1 MESTKKYLE
10 AARGVR
16 VILEEALANSD
27 ETDDMISIGGKNGP
41 VMQRKKT
48 EELIH
53 TLIEHESIED
63 QDELMTKIKEYDYP
77 VIICSNNNLLRMRR
91 EVTMTKDN
99 CTAPNIICTDALSFS
114 T

>member
-77 VIICSNNNLLRMRR
+77 VIICGEGTHMFAFQEIVEGLQ
-91 EVTMTKDN
+91 D
-99 CTAPNIICTDALSFS
+99 
-114 T
+114 

>member
-16 VILEEALANSD
+16 IILEEALANSD
-27 ETDDMISIGGKNGP
+27 DSDDMISIGGKNGP

-53 TLIEHESIED
+53 TLIEHESSENP
-63 QDELMTKIKEYDYP
+63 EVLMTKIKEYDYP
-77 VIICSNNNLLRMRR
+77 SIICGEGTHIFMFQEIVESL
-91 EVTMTKDN
+91 KD
-99 CTAPNIICTDALSFS
+99 
-114 T
+114 